1 MAAPV
6 PGGDRHSRPACS
18 CPVLTVLALVR
29 ISSAGVLGRI
39 WPAKLEV
46 GWRAGT
52 GAPGAVGASPRGQAS
67 ELPQLR
73 RCGSR
78 PGTGCAYGRA
88 GETRRRTKCASALA
102 AQAQIGGP
110 AAHPEKAAA
119 AVGRRRQERV
129 RGAGHGAARSL
140 GGGKTGAQREQGR
153 GEVLRDGFVPLAHN
167 QSSRALPLASDGA
180 HLRLLHCKQR
190 QGDTRDT
197 RGARVEGEGR
207 GRAVPGEADGEHT
220 AVLCGGGV
228 LRLETRWVSWRR
240 APLHAPISAPTR
252 FCTGRWWWRG
262 GRRVGRSCTGRLSTP
277 APPSSCPPLTLSS
290 SHPPLPFLL
299 PPTRQGLGTCVE
311 SRKQYVRTKNGEN
324 PNPNLN
330 ITPGSVGT
338 TGESSECRV
347 WHNKPSPLPSS

>member
-1 MAAPV
+1 MASEI
-6 PGGDRHSRPACS
+6 GGWVAGRDW
-18 CPVLTVLALVR
+18 
-29 ISSAGVLGRI
+29 SAGR
-39 WPAKLEV
+39 
-46 GWRAGT
+46 GWGGPAGT
-52 GAPGAVGASPRGQAS
+52 GV
-67 ELPQLR
+67 
-73 RCGSR
+73 
-78 PGTGCAYGRA
+78 
-88 GETRRRTKCASALA
+88 RTVA
-102 AQAQIGGP
+102 AQAMWLPPRDRVCVWPSRGNTPPHQMRKRIGGASANWRTRGSP
-110 AAHPEKAAA
+110 RKGGGG
-119 AVGRRRQERV
+119 GRRQASGARAGSWTWRREEPGR
-129 RGAGHGAARSL
+129 REDGRAAGAGQ
-140 GGGKTGAQREQGR
+140 GGGAERR
-153 GEVLRDGFVPLAHN
+153 VCSARHN

-190 QGDTRDT
+190 QRDTRDT

-207 GRAVPGEADGEHT
+207 GWAGPGGADGEHT

-347 WHNKPSPLPSS
+347 WHNKPSPLPPPDAALLAPDSVQRGWRYGLLLLQPDFRL